1 MNGKV
6 IFLEEPHI
14 YLNESNQR
22 YLSVTQLLDKFK
34 NKFDPHQQAL
44 TSINNVNSKYFGMK
58 YEDVRAQW
66 DKAGEDARTRG
77 TAFHKGKEDTHVKQA
92 MQIQANSGS
101 FVANPAMIIPE
112 EDSNVMTDY
121 TELPNGVYS
130 ELILWDH
137 RWKLAGIADK
147 IIIDGDFFDVED
159 YKTNKEIKTTS
170 YYKRGEGYQMM
181 QFPLN
186 HLMDC
191 HLVHY
196 ELQLGIYAYMFSK
209 LSGKKARKITILHH
223 PTINGVITQEETKYS
238 CTYRISDI
246 KMMLSMWG
254 GFAPPDYKPS
264 ILDN

>member
-6 IFLEEPHI
+6 TFLEEPHV
-14 YLNESNQR
+14 YLNEQNQR

-34 NKFDPHQQAL
+34 NKFDPHTQAL
-44 TSINNVNSKYFGMK
+44 TSIANPKSKYFGMS
-58 YEDVRAQW
+58 YQDVRTQW

-77 TAFHKGKEDTHVKQA
+77 TAFHKAKEDNH
-92 MQIQANSGS
+92 IQSALSIPEKG
-101 FVANPAMIIPE
+101 FVGNPAMIIPE

-121 TELPNGVYS
+121 TELPDGIYS

-147 IIIDGDFFDVED
+147 IIIDGDYFDVED

-170 YYKRGEGYQMM
+170 YYKKGEGYQML

-196 ELQLGIYAYMFSK
+196 ELQLGLYAYMFAK
-209 LSGKKARKITILHH
+209 LSGKKPRKITILHH
-223 PTINGVITQEETKYS
+223 PTINGVITQEETKYA

-246 KMMLSMWG
+246 KMVLSMWG
-254 GFAPPDYKPS
+254 GFAPVDYVVKS
-264 ILDN
+264 N